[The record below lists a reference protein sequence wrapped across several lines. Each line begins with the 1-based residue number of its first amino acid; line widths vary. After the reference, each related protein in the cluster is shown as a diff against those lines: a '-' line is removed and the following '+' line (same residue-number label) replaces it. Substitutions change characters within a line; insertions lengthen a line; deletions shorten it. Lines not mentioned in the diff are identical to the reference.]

1 MKPCLLLTLSLLL
14 LLSVSSV
21 PSVSSAAKDD
31 ITKELITSNKK
42 KRAYYLYVPSTIAA
56 GTPAPLIVTLHGSGR
71 NGITLVEKW
80 KDYAKKEGIILAG
93 PDASNSQGWSAPQ
106 DGPDFLRDLVE
117 ELKTK
122 HPINPRRVYL
132 FGHSAGACF
141 ALHMSLMESQYFAA
155 AAIHAGALRSE
166 REFSLVDLPK
176 RKIPISIQVGD
187 SDAFF
192 PLKEVRATSKAL
204 LDAGFPVD
212 MIEIKNHDHNYYGS
226 APKFNQ
232 TAWEFLK
239 QHELPEEPLYQQ
251 YSWN

>member
-1 MKPCLLLTLSLLL
+1 MKFLLSLTLL
-14 LLSVSSV
+14 LLSVL
-21 PSVSSAAKDD
+21 SVSSVAKDD

-42 KRAYYLYVPSTIAA
+42 TRAYYLYVPPTVSASS
-56 GTPAPLIVTLHGSGR
+56 PAPLIVTLHGSGR

-93 PDASNSQGWSAPQ
+93 PDASNAQGWSAPQ
-106 DGPDFLRDLVE
+106 DGPDFLRDLIE

-122 HPINPRRVYL
+122 HSINPRRVYL

-141 ALHMSLMESQYFAA
+141 AIHMSLMESQYFAA
-155 AAIHAGALRSE
+155 AAIHAGALRSQ
-166 REFSLVDLPK
+166 REFELIEIPK

-192 PLKEVRATSKAL
+192 PLKEVRATSNAL
-204 LDAGFPVD
+204 QEAGFPVD

-226 APKFNQ
+226 AAKFNQ

-239 QHELPEEPLYQQ
+239 KHELPEDPQYQR
-251 YSWN
+251 YDWN

>member
-1 MKPCLLLTLSLLL
+1 MKPCLLLTFALLL
-14 LLSVSSV
+14 IPVSSV
-21 PSVSSAAKDD
+21 LSVAKDD
-31 ITKELITSNKK
+31 ITKELIKSNGKT
-42 KRAYYLYVPSTIAA
+42 RAYYLYVPSTLAA
-56 GTPAPLIVTLHGSGR
+56 DAKAPLIITLHGSGR

-80 KDYAKKEGIILAG
+80 KDFAKKEGIILAG

-122 HPINPRRVYL
+122 YQINPRRVYL

-141 ALHMSLMESQYFAA
+141 AIHMSLMESQYFAA
-155 AAIHAGALRSE
+155 AAIHAGALRSKQ
-166 REFSLVDLPK
+166 EFSLIELPK

-192 PLKEVRATSKAL
+192 PLKEVRATSDAL
-204 LDAGFPVD
+204 QEAGFPVD
-212 MIEIKNHDHNYYGS
+212 MIEIKNHDHNYYGD

-239 QHELPEEPLYQQ
+239 KHELPEDPQYQQ

>member
-1 MKPCLLLTLSLLL
+1 MKPCLLLTFALLL
-14 LLSVSSV
+14 ISVS
-21 PSVSSAAKDD
+21 SVSSAAKDD
-31 ITKELITSNKK
+31 ITKELIKSNGKT
-42 KRAYYLYVPSTIAA
+42 RAYYLYVPSTLAA
-56 GTPAPLIVTLHGSGR
+56 GAQAPLIVTLHGSGR

-122 HPINPRRVYL
+122 HPVNPRRVYL

-141 ALHMSLMESQYFAA
+141 AIHMSLMESQYFAA

-166 REFSLVDLPK
+166 REFELVNIPK

-192 PLKEVRATSKAL
+192 PLKEVRATRDAL
-204 LDAGFPVD
+204 QEAGFPVD
-212 MIEIKNHDHNYYGS
+212 LIEIKNHDHFYYRS
-226 APKFNQ
+226 AEKFNQ

-239 QHELPEEPLYQQ
+239 KHELPEDPQYQR
-251 YSWN
+251 YNWN